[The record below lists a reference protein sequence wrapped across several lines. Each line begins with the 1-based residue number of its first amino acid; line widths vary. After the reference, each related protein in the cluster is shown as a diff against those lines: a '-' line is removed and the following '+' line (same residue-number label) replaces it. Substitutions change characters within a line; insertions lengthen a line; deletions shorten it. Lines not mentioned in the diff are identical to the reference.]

1 MHEKSIIIDFDNTIG
16 YFKQIVYILNIIE
29 KTNKIQINQSD
40 INVILNNYQNIF
52 RPKIIE
58 ILNLICIL
66 KNKNKIKFFIM
77 YTCNNKE
84 QFVNMIIHYM
94 CNHLIKNPNIF
105 NYIIFQK
112 KKELKNINT
121 LKTFTNN
128 KINNHKLC
136 FIDNKK
142 YNYHDTDIYYIKC
155 DSYKYTY
162 TTKEIINNF
171 PFEKFKKINSDLI
184 DKYFYIINKKYKM
197 NENNIPL
204 KIYEMKSQNIINL
217 INKFIHL

>member
-16 YFKQIVYILNIIE
+16 YFKQIIYILNIIE
-29 KTNKIQINQSD
+29 KTYKISVNQND
-40 INVILNNYQNIF
+40 INIILKNYPNIF

-58 ILNLICIL
+58 ILNLICLL
-66 KNKNKIKFFIM
+66 KNKDKIKLFIL
-77 YTCNNKE
+77 YTCNNK
-84 QFVNMIIHYM
+84 QHFVNMIINYL
-94 CNHLIKNPNIF
+94 CNNLIINSNIF
-105 NYIIFQK
+105 NYVIFQK

-121 LKTFTNN
+121 LKKFTNN
-128 KINNHKLC
+128 NINKHKLC

-142 YNYHDTDIYYIKC
+142 YNYYDNDIYYIKC

-171 PFEKFKKINSDLI
+171 PFEKFKKINSNLI
-184 DKYFYIINKKYKM
+184 DKYFYAINKKYKI